1 MTRPILLLALAVL
14 CVAGCV
20 YADEPFNFYP
30 EDSTYTT
37 DSVFYRNNYTIIVVP
52 TADIEAGIV
61 PCECMR
67 VGASARRRGDRV
79 SQLRRRRRRRDKAEG
94 EVKRNRKKRHTRR
107 HHNTSGLRQVRRGQT
122 RKQVARIAKRLGIPL
137 T

>member
-67 VGASARRRGDRV
+67 VLLPLLTTREYPLQGWAQALDDVATACPNYVDAVDAEIKRRE
-79 SQLRRRRRRRDKAEG
+79 K
-94 EVKRNRKKRHTRR
+94 
-107 HHNTSGLRQVRRGQT
+107 
-122 RKQVARIAKRLGIPL
+122 
-137 T
+137 